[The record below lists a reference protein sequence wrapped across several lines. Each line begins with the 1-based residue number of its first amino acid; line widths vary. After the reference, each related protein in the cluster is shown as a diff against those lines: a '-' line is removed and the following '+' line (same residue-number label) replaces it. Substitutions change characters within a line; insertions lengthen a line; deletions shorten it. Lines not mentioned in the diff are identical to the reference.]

1 MVLAKV
7 QPNPRSVSDRPG
19 IILVAVFAIIP
30 LAIAPNIFLESSLTP
45 KLAVAFLGAVC
56 LLLCSE
62 RWWPGIQVLAGTTLG
77 RLYLGLLV
85 SQVLSLSLSTAFS
98 GDWRLSLF
106 GTTGRRFGAI
116 NQIVILFMTLVAASY
131 SSIRRD
137 VVSRILLAIELAG
150 GLAAIYGILQYFGW
164 DPFLAAQTYNN
175 TYNALRIPAT
185 FGHAMVFAN
194 FLVPVVLIAGSSLL
208 TESRA
213 ARQWLHGVVLSTAIT
228 AIILAGTRSALLGL
242 GVGALLMIYF
252 RGKNLTKKEALVLVT
267 GSAAFLLLIV
277 LFAQSAAGQKFRIRI
292 AQWSEDKKGG
302 PRLLV
307 WRDSLPLIRGNN
319 WAIGIGPE
327 GFGGEFRKLESAELA
342 RAYPDTYHESPHNLF
357 LEVAVNQGLIGLLLL
372 ICLLSLAVFCGFRQA
387 RGGNADSRILVASL
401 LGSVVSLQFAPLAF
415 VNVLCLYLLLGL
427 LLGSNTSQRSQRK
440 IAAVPPLVRVS
451 AITSAVLVAAI
462 GGVYVIQDFYF
473 ASTARRLAEGD
484 LDGAV
489 ESYGFARALPLPGE
503 ELWCSRQLAILARAS
518 QGGRRNALLLAAK
531 QASADAERGTEENF
545 YAYYQSAVL
554 AMVRGDFGET
564 ETKLR
569 QSIALAP
576 RWYRP
581 HAMLASV
588 LIEQGRPKESEQEAK
603 LALEYAGSH
612 QDEIRLALRKISEQP
627 IAKDPRTQ

>member
-7 QPNPRSVSDRPG
+7 KPDPRIVNDRPG

-30 LAIAPNIFLESSLTP
+30 LAIAPSIFLESSLTP
-45 KLAVAFLGAVC
+45 KLAVAFLGVVC
-56 LLLCSE
+56 LLVCTE
-62 RWWPGIQVLAGTTLG
+62 YWWPGVQVLAGTTSG

-85 SQVLSLSLSTAFS
+85 AQVLSLSLSTAFS
-98 GDWRLSLF
+98 ADSSLASF

-116 NQIVILFMTLVAASY
+116 SQVLILFLTLVAASY
-131 SSIRRD
+131 SSIRRE
-137 VVSRILLAIELAG
+137 VVPKILLAVELAG
-150 GLAAIYGILQYFGW
+150 GLAATYGILQYFGL
-164 DPFLAAQTYNN
+164 DPLLPAQTYNN

-194 FLVPVVLIAGSSLL
+194 FLLPVVLIAGSSLL

-213 ARQWLHGVVLSTAIT
+213 AWQWLHGVVLSAALA

-242 GVGALLMIYF
+242 GFGALLLIYF
-252 RGKNLTKKEALVLVT
+252 RGKNLTKKKALVLVT

-277 LFAQSAAGQKFRIRI
+277 VFAQSPAGQKFRIRI
-292 AQWSEDKKGG
+292 AQWSEDRKGG

-307 WRDSLPLIRGNN
+307 WRDSLPLIRSN
-319 WAIGIGPE
+319 WVIGIGPE
-327 GFGGEFRKLESAELA
+327 GFGGEFRKLESPELA

-372 ICLLSLAVFCGFRQA
+372 ICLFSLALFYGFWQA
-387 RGGNADSRILVASL
+387 RDGNADSRILVACL
-401 LGSVVSLQFAPLAF
+401 LGSFVSLQFAPLAF
-415 VNVLCLYLLLGL
+415 VNVLCLYLFAGL
-427 LLGSNTSQRSQRK
+427 LLASNTSQRSQRK
-440 IAAVPPLVRVS
+440 IAAIRPLVRVS
-451 AITSAVLVAAI
+451 LKTSAVLVAAV
-462 GGVYVIQDFYF
+462 GSVYVIQDFYF

-489 ESYGFARALPLPGE
+489 ESYGIARAFPLPGE
-503 ELWCSRQLAILARAS
+503 ELWCSRQLAILARSS
-518 QGGRRNALLLAAK
+518 QGGRRNSLLMAAK
-531 QASADAERGTEENF
+531 RASADAERGTEENF
-545 YAYYQSAVL
+545 YAYYQSGIL
-554 AMVRGDFGET
+554 ATVSGDFGEA

-576 RWYRP
+576 SWYRP

-588 LIEQGRPKESEQEAK
+588 LMEQGRTEPSEQEAK

-612 QDEIRLALRKISEQP
+612 QDEIRLALRKINEQP

>member
-1 MVLAKV
+1 MVSAKV

-30 LAIAPNIFLESSLTP
+30 LAIATNIFLESSLTP
-45 KLAVAFLGAVC
+45 KLALAFLGTVC

-62 RWWPGIQVLAGTTLG
+62 CWWPGLQVLAGTTLG

-85 SQVLSLSLSTAFS
+85 AQVLSLSLSTAFS
-98 GDWRLSLF
+98 DDWRLSLF

-116 NQIVILFMTLVAASY
+116 NQVVILFLTLVAASY

-137 VVSRILLAIELAG
+137 VVPKILLAVELAG
-150 GLAAIYGILQYFGW
+150 GLAATYGILQYFGW
-164 DPFLAAQTYNN
+164 DPFLPAQTYNN
-175 TYNALRIPAT
+175 TYSALRIPAT

-208 TESRA
+208 TDSRA
-213 ARQWLHGVVLSTAIT
+213 AWRWLHGVVLSTAIA
-228 AIILAGTRSALLGL
+228 AIVLAGTRSALLGL
-242 GVGALLMIYF
+242 GLGALLLIYF
-252 RGKNLTKKEALVLVT
+252 RGKNLTKKKALVLVT

-277 LFAQSAAGQKFRIRI
+277 LFAQLPAGQKFRIRI

-307 WRDSLPLIRGNN
+307 WRDSLPLVRNN

-327 GFGGEFRKLESAELA
+327 AFGGEFRKLESPELA

-372 ICLLSLAVFCGFRQA
+372 ICLLSLAVFYGFRQA
-387 RGGNADSRILVASL
+387 RDGNADSRILVASL

-415 VNVLCLYLLLGL
+415 VNVLCLCLFVGL
-427 LLGSNTSQRSQRK
+427 LLGSNTSQRSQPK
-440 IAAVPPLVRVS
+440 IAAMRPFVRAS
-451 AITSAVLVAAI
+451 LITSAMLVAAVGSI
-462 GGVYVIQDFYF
+462 YVIQDFYF

-489 ESYGFARALPLPGE
+489 ESYGIARAFPQPGE

-531 QASADAERGTEENF
+531 RASADAERGTEESF

-554 AMVRGDFGET
+554 AMISGDFGET

-588 LIEQGRPKESEQEAK
+588 LMEQGRTEESEHEAK

-612 QDEIRLALRKISEQP
+612 QDEIRLALKKISEQP
-627 IAKDPRTQ
+627 TAKDPRTR